1 MSEYRHEYKYVISYF
16 DYLSLRDCIKS
27 VMPLDKNVGIAGEY
41 KIRSLYF
48 DNLYDKALMEKI
60 NGVNNREKF
69 RIRFYNDNQNNIK
82 LEKKSKV
89 NGLCKEVSSP
99 LSMEDCN
106 KILKNDILWM
116 KDSDY
121 SLIRELYLKM
131 CIQLLRPKVIVDY
144 IREPF
149 VDKKGNVRITFDK
162 EIKTGLYSTDFL
174 SDVSMVSIPEN
185 PILVEVKYDEY
196 LPGYIQNILNLRNNQ
211 AIAFSKYGMSRMY
224 W

>member
-1 MSEYRHEYKYVISYF
+1 MSEFRHEYKYVISYS

-27 VMPLDKNVGIAGEY
+27 VIPLDEHVGEEGKY

-69 RIRFYNDNQNNIK
+69 RIRFYNDNIENIN
-82 LEKKSKV
+82 LEKKSKI
-89 NGLCKEVSSP
+89 NGLCKKISAP
-99 LSMEDCN
+99 LSVDECN
-106 KILKNDILWM
+106 RILRNDISWM
-116 KDSDY
+116 KDSKY
-121 SLIRELYLKM
+121 SLVRELYLKM

-149 VDKKGNVRITFDK
+149 VDKKGNVRITFDTD
-162 EIKTGLYSTDFL
+162 IKTGLYSILFL
-174 SDVSMVSIPEN
+174 NKVPMVSVPDN

-196 LPGYIQNILNLRNNQ
+196 LPGYLQNILNMKNKQ
-211 AIAFSKYGMSRMY
+211 AVSFSKYSMSRMY